1 MSCLLSSSVCRWEV
15 PVVMVLTQ
23 LLTHWISSF
32 KRGKIAPQYGPCEV
46 GALLRSLM
54 HLPINKLLTV
64 FDEFLNSYSCL
75 LLVVKRPSAL
85 LDWKK
90 CLKPTA
96 ERVNTMLEEISEI
109 HCQKKKSIPGCKKC
123 LYINCSKSQYQFGRN
138 VSGPTAERVTTKFE
152 EISLDQLL
160 KESIPVLKK
169 CLYPNSER
177 INTRF
182 EEMSLSQLLKESIP
196 GWKKCLYTNT
206 SRWQACSRLRQP
218 KW

>member
-1 MSCLLSSSVCRWEV
+1 
-15 PVVMVLTQ
+15 MVLTQ

-109 HCQKKKSIPGCKKC
+109 HCQKKK
-123 LYINCSKSQYQFGRN
+123 KSQYQGARN
-138 VSGPTAERVTTKFE
+138 VSTSTAQRVSTSLE
-152 EISLDQLL
+152 EMSLDQLL
-160 KESIPVLKK
+160 KESLLSLKK
-169 CLYPNSER
+169 YL
-177 INTRF
+177 
-182 EEMSLSQLLKESIP
+182 
-196 GWKKCLYTNT
+196 WTN
-206 SRWQACSRLRQP
+206 C
-218 KW
+218 

>member
-109 HCQKKKSIPGCKKC
+109 HCQKKKV
-123 LYINCSKSQYQFGRN
+123 N
-138 VSGPTAERVTTKFE
+138 TRVQE
-152 EISLDQLL
+152 MSLHQLL
-160 KESIPVLKK
+160 KESVPV
-169 CLYPNSER
+169 
-177 INTRF
+177 
-182 EEMSLSQLLKESIP
+182 
-196 GWKKCLYTNT
+196 WKKCLWTNCWKSLYQFWRNVST
-206 SRWQACSRLRQP
+206 PTL
-218 KW
+218 KE